1 MISEA
6 HVDCTV
12 FFGNELQKFY
22 IGKIVVC
29 YVTCDATD
37 VRRQEILLE
46 ENFKMLAQNANRAGH
61 RSIEIDVQIADEKV
75 IHALNLYS
83 RLVAVK
89 GMNCDKNTGI
99 GGENAGI
106 QPRNTW
112 IGIENAGIGDYIYE
126 YMAKKKFEID
136 FENYVRNAPPSKR
149 EKSSAWSAA
158 IGLQQVDGLTPSKYL
173 FETARRNIEGDITID
188 DAQKLINS
196 YYESKVSRANDPD
209 DTEEADKVASRIA
222 KILSE
227 KSFNFSPS
235 YLIAIHDELFR
246 GIYKFAGR
254 LRNYDI
260 TKKEWVL
267 DGDTVMYGAA
277 FELRM
282 ALDYDFEQ
290 EREFD
295 YKGLNMDQI
304 VEHLAYFVSRL
315 WQIHAFGEG
324 NTRTTAVFTIKYL
337 RSLGFKVDNKI
348 FADNSWYFRNALVR
362 ANYKNVPKGIFK
374 EPIFLENFFR
384 NMLMG
389 EHHEMKNRY
398 LHVNYNKKAGMHSK
412 KVEISSENTVPHST
426 NVGMEQRLENAK
438 LNAPTKEK
446 LLTIVYGVGG
456 EIFGAS
462 KVMELVGCKS
472 TAATTL
478 IKKLLSLEII
488 EPVTGHGK
496 GKYRVKG

>member
-1 MISEA
+1 
-6 HVDCTV
+6 
-12 FFGNELQKFY
+12 
-22 IGKIVVC
+22 
-29 YVTCDATD
+29 
-37 VRRQEILLE
+37 
-46 ENFKMLAQNANRAGH
+46 
-61 RSIEIDVQIADEKV
+61 
-75 IHALNLYS
+75 
-83 RLVAVK
+83 
-89 GMNCDKNTGI
+89 
-99 GGENAGI
+99 
-106 QPRNTW
+106 
-112 IGIENAGIGDYIYE
+112 
-126 YMAKKKFEID
+126 MAKKKFEID

-196 YYESKVSRANDPD
+196 YYKSKVSRANDPD

-227 KSFNFSPS
+227 RAFSFSPS
-235 YLIAIHDELFR
+235 YLIAIHGKLFQ

-254 LRNYDI
+254 LRDYDI

-290 EREFD
+290 EREFN

-304 VEHLAYFVSRL
+304 VEHLADFVSRL

-324 NTRTTAVFTIKYL
+324 NTRTTAVFMIKYL

-348 FADNSWYFRNALVR
+348 FADNSWFFRNALVR
-362 ANYKNVPKGIFK
+362 ANYSNVPKGISR
-374 EPIFLENFFR
+374 EPGFLENFFR

-398 LHVNYNKKAGMHSK
+398 LHVNYRGNAGARSSHDGIAVEKATIQH
-412 KVEISSENTVPHST
+412 ETAENQSAIA
-426 NVGMEQRLENAK
+426 GIEQRLESAK

-446 LLTIVYGVGG
+446 LLSIIQGVGN
-456 EIFGAS
+456 EVFGAS
-462 KVMELVGCKS
+462 KVMELTGCKP
-472 TAATTL
+472 TAATSL

-488 EPVTGHGK
+488 EPVAGHGK

>member
-1 MISEA
+1 MRG
-6 HVDCTV
+6 
-12 FFGNELQKFY
+12 FRP
-22 IGKIVVC
+22 KIRGLVLK
-29 YVTCDATD
+29 
-37 VRRQEILLE
+37 RRGLDII
-46 ENFKMLAQNANRAGH
+46 F
-61 RSIEIDVQIADEKV
+61 ID
-75 IHALNLYS
+75 
-83 RLVAVK
+83 
-89 GMNCDKNTGI
+89 
-99 GGENAGI
+99 
-106 QPRNTW
+106 
-112 IGIENAGIGDYIYE
+112 
-126 YMAKKKFEID
+126 MAKKKFEID

-188 DAQKLINS
+188 DAQELINS
-196 YYESKVSRANDPD
+196 YYESKVSRAKDSD

-227 KSFNFSPS
+227 RAFSFSPS
-235 YLIAIHDELFR
+235 YLIAIHGKLFQ

-290 EREFD
+290 EHEFN

-304 VEHLAYFVSRL
+304 VEHLADFVSRL

-362 ANYKNVPKGIFK
+362 ANYKNLPKGISR
-374 EPIFLENFFR
+374 EPSFLENFFR

-398 LHVNYNKKAGMHSK
+398 LHVNYRG
-412 KVEISSENTVPHST
+412 KVDARSSHDDITV
-426 NVGMEQRLENAK
+426 ENAK
-438 LNAPTKEK
+438 LNTPTKKK
-446 LLTIVYGVGG
+446 LFAIIQGVSGKV
-456 EIFGAS
+456 FGAS
-462 KVMELVGCKS
+462 KVMELTGCKP
-472 TAATTL
+472 TAATSL

-488 EPVTGHGK
+488 EPVVGHGK

>member
-1 MISEA
+1 
-6 HVDCTV
+6 VRG
-12 FFGNELQKFY
+12 FRP
-22 IGKIVVC
+22 KIRGLLLK
-29 YVTCDATD
+29 
-37 VRRQEILLE
+37 RRGLDII
-46 ENFKMLAQNANRAGH
+46 F
-61 RSIEIDVQIADEKV
+61 ID
-75 IHALNLYS
+75 
-83 RLVAVK
+83 
-89 GMNCDKNTGI
+89 
-99 GGENAGI
+99 
-106 QPRNTW
+106 
-112 IGIENAGIGDYIYE
+112 
-126 YMAKKKFEID
+126 MAKKKFEID

-149 EKSSAWSAA
+149 EKSSAWTAA

-188 DAQKLINS
+188 DAQELINS
-196 YYESKVSRANDPD
+196 YYESKVSRANDSD

-227 KSFNFSPS
+227 RAFSFSPS
-235 YLIAIHDELFR
+235 YLIAIHGKLFQ

-267 DGDTVMYGAA
+267 NGDTVMYGAA

-290 EREFD
+290 EREFN

-304 VEHLAYFVSRL
+304 VEHLANFVSRL

-324 NTRTTAVFTIKYL
+324 NTRTTAVFMIKYL

-362 ANYKNVPKGIFK
+362 ANYRNLPKGISR
-374 EPIFLENFFR
+374 EPVFLENFFR

-398 LHVNYNKKAGMHSK
+398 LHVNYRGKADAR
-412 KVEISSENTVPHST
+412 SSHDGITV
-426 NVGMEQRLENAK
+426 ENAK
-438 LNAPTKEK
+438 LNAPTKKK
-446 LLTIVYGVGG
+446 LFAIIQGASG
-456 EIFGAS
+456 EVFGAS
-462 KVMELVGCKS
+462 KVMELTGCKP
-472 TAATTL
+472 TAATSL
-478 IKKLLSLEII
+478 IKKLLTLEII
-488 EPVTGHGK
+488 EPVTGCGK

>member
-1 MISEA
+1 
-6 HVDCTV
+6 
-12 FFGNELQKFY
+12 
-22 IGKIVVC
+22 
-29 YVTCDATD
+29 
-37 VRRQEILLE
+37 
-46 ENFKMLAQNANRAGH
+46 
-61 RSIEIDVQIADEKV
+61 
-75 IHALNLYS
+75 
-83 RLVAVK
+83 
-89 GMNCDKNTGI
+89 
-99 GGENAGI
+99 
-106 QPRNTW
+106 
-112 IGIENAGIGDYIYE
+112 
-126 YMAKKKFEID
+126 MAKKKFEID

-188 DAQKLINS
+188 DAQELINS
-196 YYESKVSRANDPD
+196 YYESKVSRANDSD

-227 KSFNFSPS
+227 RAFSFSPS
-235 YLIAIHDELFR
+235 YLIAIHGKLFQ

-290 EREFD
+290 EREFN

-304 VEHLAYFVSRL
+304 VEHLADFVSRL

-362 ANYKNVPKGIFK
+362 ANYKNLPKGISR
-374 EPIFLENFFR
+374 EPVFLENFFR

-398 LHVNYNKKAGMHSK
+398 LHVNYRGKADARSSHDDTA
-412 KVEISSENTVPHST
+412 VENAEIQQTA
-426 NVGMEQRLENAK
+426 GIEQRLENAK
-438 LNAPTKEK
+438 LNTPTKKK
-446 LLTIVYGVGG
+446 LFAIIQGVSG
-456 EIFGAS
+456 EVFGAS
-462 KVMELVGCKS
+462 KVMELIGCRP
-472 TAATTL
+472 TAATSL

-488 EPVTGHGK
+488 KPVTGHGK

>member
-1 MISEA
+1 
-6 HVDCTV
+6 
-12 FFGNELQKFY
+12 
-22 IGKIVVC
+22 
-29 YVTCDATD
+29 
-37 VRRQEILLE
+37 
-46 ENFKMLAQNANRAGH
+46 
-61 RSIEIDVQIADEKV
+61 
-75 IHALNLYS
+75 
-83 RLVAVK
+83 
-89 GMNCDKNTGI
+89 
-99 GGENAGI
+99 
-106 QPRNTW
+106 
-112 IGIENAGIGDYIYE
+112 
-126 YMAKKKFEID
+126 MAKKKFEID

-196 YYESKVSRANDPD
+196 YYESKVSRANDSD
-209 DTEEADKVASRIA
+209 DTEEADKVSSRIA

-227 KSFNFSPS
+227 RAFSFSPS
-235 YLIAIHDELFR
+235 YLIAIHGKLFQ
-246 GIYKFAGR
+246 GIDKFAGR

-290 EREFD
+290 EREFN

-304 VEHLAYFVSRL
+304 VEHLADFVSRL

-362 ANYKNVPKGIFK
+362 ANYRNLPKGISR
-374 EPIFLENFFR
+374 EPAFLENFFR

-389 EHHEMKNRY
+389 EHHEMKKRY
-398 LHVNYNKKAGMHSK
+398 LHVNYRG
-412 KVEISSENTVPHST
+412 KVDALSSHDDITVENAEIRQETT
-426 NVGMEQRLENAK
+426 GIEQRLENAK
-438 LNAPTKEK
+438 LNVPTKEK
-446 LLTIVYGVGG
+446 LLAVIRGVGG
-456 EIFGAS
+456 EVFGAS
-462 KVMELVGCKS
+462 KVMELIGCRP
-472 TAATTL
+472 TAATSL
-478 IKKLLSLEII
+478 IKKLLTLEII

-496 GKYRVKG
+496 GKYRAKG

>member
-1 MISEA
+1 
-6 HVDCTV
+6 
-12 FFGNELQKFY
+12 
-22 IGKIVVC
+22 
-29 YVTCDATD
+29 
-37 VRRQEILLE
+37 
-46 ENFKMLAQNANRAGH
+46 
-61 RSIEIDVQIADEKV
+61 
-75 IHALNLYS
+75 
-83 RLVAVK
+83 
-89 GMNCDKNTGI
+89 
-99 GGENAGI
+99 
-106 QPRNTW
+106 
-112 IGIENAGIGDYIYE
+112 
-126 YMAKKKFEID
+126 MAKKKFEID
-136 FENYVRNAPPSKR
+136 FENYLRNVPPTKR

-158 IGLQQVDGLTPSKYL
+158 IGLQQVDGLTPSRYL
-173 FETARRNIEGDITID
+173 FETARHNIEGDITID

-227 KSFNFSPS
+227 RTFSFSPS
-235 YLIAIHDELFR
+235 YLIAIHGKLFQ

-254 LRNYDI
+254 LRDYDI

-290 EREFD
+290 ERGFD

-304 VEHLAYFVSRL
+304 VVHLADFVSRL

-324 NTRTTAVFTIKYL
+324 NTRTTAVFMIKYL
-337 RSLGFKVDNKI
+337 RSLGFKIDNKI
-348 FADNSWYFRNALVR
+348 FAENSHYINSWYFRNALVR
-362 ANYKNVPKGIFK
+362 ANYRNLPKGIDR
-374 EPIFLENFFR
+374 EPVFLENFFR

-398 LHVNYNKKAGMHSK
+398 LHVNYRGNAG
-412 KVEISSENTVPHST
+412 EPSSLDDNTVENAKIRQEAT
-426 NVGMEQRLENAK
+426 RLEQRLENAK
-438 LNAPTKEK
+438 LSASTKEK
-446 LLTIVYGVGG
+446 ILAVIHGVGNDV
-456 EIFGAS
+456 FGAS
-462 KVMELVGCKS
+462 KVMELTGCKP
-472 TAATTL
+472 TAATSL
-478 IKKLLSLEII
+478 IKKLLSLEIV